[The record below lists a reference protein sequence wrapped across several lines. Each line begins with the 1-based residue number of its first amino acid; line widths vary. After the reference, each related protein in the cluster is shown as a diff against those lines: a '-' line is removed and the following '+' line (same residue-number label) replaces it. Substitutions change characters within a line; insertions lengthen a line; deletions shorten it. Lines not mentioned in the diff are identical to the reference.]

1 MDSTTYDGTTPLHI
15 AAGRGSTKL
24 AALLKAA
31 GMKTIFAG
39 AFSFIVAIQVRRL
52 QAGKNVLVNF
62 FNEKK
67 KSDVKSMKAFFPQ
80 ESPIFR
86 CCAAL

>member
-1 MDSTTYDGTTPLHI
+1 M
-15 AAGRGSTKL
+15 
-24 AALLKAA
+24 
-31 GMKTIFAG
+31 
-39 AFSFIVAIQVRRL
+39 AIQVRRL

-80 ESPIFR
+80 ENPIFR